1 MTIGPGPGPG
11 RRAGSAERR
20 GALVLS
26 LLCAV
31 QFMVILDTTIANVAL
46 PSIGREFA
54 LAEGD
59 MQYVITLYAVTF
71 GGFLVLSGRLGDLLG
86 RRRLF
91 TGGTVL
97 FVASSAGCGLAARVE
112 ILLVAR
118 TLQGL
123 GAALISATA
132 LSLLLVI
139 HAEGTGRNRALGIW
153 SGLGASGAGA
163 GLILGGV
170 LTDTLGWRAVFLVN
184 VPIGAVALLLTGVL
198 PRDGQVTWDRT
209 KLDLP
214 GAVTIT
220 AGIGLLIHGLGL
232 GRQTGFSAPATMSVL
247 AAVVLLT
254 AFVLIQR
261 RSASP
266 LVPLRIAG
274 RGPVA
279 GANLAIICLTAVMGG
294 QGFFLI
300 LYMQG
305 VLGYSSL
312 QTGLAVLPS
321 AMMAVIGSTLASR
334 VTAKVPPWLVAVAG
348 LAMVAAGELLLA
360 RITVHGTYLTDLL
373 PGYLLFGLGLAAAFV
388 GASIVGSNGA
398 SAEEHGVVSGL
409 LNTSQQ
415 VGIALGVS
423 TLVTLAVAH
432 TGAQD
437 DPAAT
442 AALVAGYRFGL
453 LASAVLAAAGG
464 LALLLLGK
472 GTKADAGELRDGCT
486 SAA

>member
-1 MTIGPGPGPG
+1 MTTGSGW
-11 RRAGSAERR
+11 RAGSAERR
-20 GALVLS
+20 GALVLP

-46 PSIGREFA
+46 PSIGREFS
-54 LAEGD
+54 LPEGD
-59 MQYVITLYAVTF
+59 LQYVITLYAVAF
-71 GGFLVLSGRLGDLLG
+71 GGFLILSGRLGDLLG

-91 TGGTVL
+91 IGGTAL
-97 FVASSAGCGLAARVE
+97 FVASSAGCGLAAHVE
-112 ILLVAR
+112 LLLAAR

-139 HAEGTGRNRALGIW
+139 HAEGPGRNRALGIW
-153 SGLGASGAGA
+153 SGLGATGAGA

-184 VPIGAVALLLTGVL
+184 VPIGAVALLLTAIL
-198 PRDGQVTWDRT
+198 PRDGQATWDRA

-220 AGIGLLIHGLGL
+220 AGIGLLIYGLSL
-232 GRQTGFSAPATMSVL
+232 GQQTGFSAPATAGVL
-247 AAVVLLT
+247 AAAVVLLT

-294 QGFFLI
+294 QGFFMI

-334 VTAKVPPWLVAVAG
+334 LTAKVPPWLVAVAG

-360 RITVHGTYLTDLL
+360 GITVHGTYLADLL

-398 SAEEHGVVSGL
+398 SAEDHGAVSGL
-409 LNTSQQ
+409 LNTAQQ
-415 VGIALGVS
+415 VGIALGVA
-423 TLVTLAVAH
+423 TLVTLAVAR
-432 TGAQD
+432 TGAQNN
-437 DPAAT
+437 PAAT
-442 AALVAGYRFGL
+442 TALVAGYRFGL

-464 LALLLLGK
+464 LALLLLRK
-472 GTKADAGELRDGCT
+472 DTKADAGERREERT

>member
-1 MTIGPGPGPG
+1 MTAGTG
-11 RRAGSAERR
+11 RRVGETAR
-20 GALVLS
+20 GHGLVLP

-46 PSIGREFA
+46 PSIGREFE

-59 MQYVITLYAVTF
+59 LQYVITLYSVTF

-91 TGGTVL
+91 IVGTAL
-97 FVASSAGCGLAARVE
+97 FVASSAGCGLAAHVE
-112 ILLVAR
+112 ILLAAR

-132 LSLLLVI
+132 LSLLLAI
-139 HAEGTGRNRALGIW
+139 HAEGAARNRALGIW
-153 SGLGASGAGA
+153 SGLGATGAGA

-170 LTDTLGWRAVFLVN
+170 LTDTLGWRAVFLIN
-184 VPIGAVALLLTGVL
+184 VPIGTVALLLTRVL
-198 PRDGQVTWDRT
+198 PRDGQATWDRSR
-209 KLDLP
+209 LDLS
-214 GAVTIT
+214 GAVTVT
-220 AGIGLLIHGLGL
+220 AGISLLIYGLGL
-232 GRQTGFSAPATMSVL
+232 GQQLGFTASTTMGVL
-247 AAVVLLT
+247 AAAATLLT

-279 GANLAIICLTAVMGG
+279 AANLAIVCVTAVMGG
-294 QGFFLI
+294 QGFFMM

-321 AMMAVIGSTLASR
+321 AMMAVAGSAMASR
-334 VTAKVPPWLVAVAG
+334 LTAKVPPRLIAVAG

-360 RITVHGTYLTDLL
+360 RITVHSTYLTDLL

-388 GASIVGSNGA
+388 GAGIVGSSGA
-398 SAEEHGVVSGL
+398 SAEDHGVVSGL

-415 VGIALGVS
+415 VGIALGVA
-423 TLVTLAVAH
+423 TLVTLAVAR

-437 DPAAT
+437 DPVAM
-442 AALVAGYRFGL
+442 VAGYRFGL

-464 LALLLLGK
+464 LALLLLRK
-472 GTKADAGELRDGCT
+472 DTKADAGEGRDERT
-486 SAA
+486 SVA